1 MLKRKGIILAGGNGT
16 RLHPLT
22 ISVSKQLMPIYDKPT
37 IYYPLGTLM
46 QAGIKEVLIIT
57 TPDEQQNFIKLF
69 QDGRQFGINIEYA
82 VQSKPNGLAEAFT
95 IAKECGFIEDEPCV
109 MILGDN
115 IFHGNDA
122 FIKCIRSANESTG
135 NTIFAYHV
143 ADPSAYGV
151 VTFNDE
157 GRVID
162 LEEKPKKPKSNHAV
176 PGIYFFDKDV
186 AEIASNLEK
195 SPRGELEIMD
205 VCKAYITRGSL
216 SVIRVPDGVAWLDTG
231 THQSLIDAAQ
241 YVRII
246 EERQGY
252 KIACLEEIAY
262 RNKWITREDLDRQ
275 IKKLG
280 KSTYCEYLKKI
291 N

>member
-1 MLKRKGIILAGGNGT
+1 MHKRRAIILAGGAGS
-16 RLHPLT
+16 RLWPLT
-22 ISVSKQLMPIYDKPT
+22 VSVSKQLMPIYDKPT
-37 IYYPLGTLM
+37 IYYPLATLM
-46 QAGIKEVLIIT
+46 QAGIRDILIIT
-57 TPDEQQNFIKLF
+57 TPADQMSFFKLLG
-69 QDGRQFGINIEYA
+69 DGSQFGINIQYDT
-82 VQSKPNGLAEAFT
+82 QSEPNGLAEAFI
-95 IAKECGFIEDEPCV
+95 IASKWFLEGYPCA

-122 FIKCIRSANESTG
+122 FVKAIKSAADSDR

-151 VTFNDE
+151 VTFNEE
-157 GRVID
+157 GKVID
-162 LEEKPKKPKSNHAV
+162 LEEKPLIPKSSYAV
-176 PGIYFFDKDV
+176 PGLYFFDSS
-186 AEIASNLEK
+186 ASEIAAGLKK

-205 VCKAYITRGSL
+205 VCKEYIKRDSL
-216 SVIRVPDGVAWLDTG
+216 SVVRVPDGVAWLDTG

-246 EERQGY
+246 EERQGF

-262 RNKWITREDLDRQ
+262 HQEWITRDDLNLL

-291 N
+291 K

>member
-1 MLKRKGIILAGGNGT
+1 MLNRKGLILAGGTGS

-57 TPDEQQNFIKLF
+57 TPDEQQNFIKLL
-69 QDGRQFGINIEYA
+69 QDGRQFGISIEYA
-82 VQSKPNGLAEAFT
+82 IQAKPNGLAEAFI
-95 IAKECGFIEDEPCV
+95 IAKDCGFITDEPCV

-122 FIKCIRSANESTG
+122 FIKNLKEANESNN

-162 LEEKPKKPKSNHAV
+162 LEEKPKVPKSSHAV
-176 PGIYFFDKDV
+176 PGIYFFDNDV
-186 AEIASNLEK
+186 AEIARQLKK

-205 VCKAYITRGSL
+205 VCKEYIVRGSL
-216 SVIRVPDGVAWLDTG
+216 SVIRVPAGVAWLDTG

-262 RNKWITREDLDRQ
+262 RNNWITKDDLNRQ